1 LPADTFA
8 IHANIKITTVL
19 TKVWNAIFISQDY
32 QLCFDLWNIFS
43 LTKTVRLCQTSGKN
57 LSIICLCLF
66 DLCPSHLDHKGK
78 TMSNVQM
85 LLSQKMALERMIE
98 QARVAE
104 LERQRHIEAET
115 LALRNAEIASARE
128 TMQSVMK
135 KYGLTEEQ
143 ILKGH
148 ESLLKLPSRN
158 DDRAKKLT
166 LQEMRT
172 FYAKL

>member
-1 LPADTFA
+1 
-8 IHANIKITTVL
+8 
-19 TKVWNAIFISQDY
+19 
-32 QLCFDLWNIFS
+32 
-43 LTKTVRLCQTSGKN
+43 
-57 LSIICLCLF
+57 
-66 DLCPSHLDHKGK
+66 
-78 TMSNVQM
+78 MSNVQM

-158 DDRAKKLT
+158 VDRAKKLT